1 MISHHFWN
9 VSNKEAEYVNS
20 FGRRVKNVMIQKM
33 THNNLEGVMFL
44 VTGNA
49 VIMTLDDHSDTNCIS

>member
-1 MISHHFWN
+1 MMISPHFWN

-20 FGRRVKNVMIQKM
+20 FGRRVKNVIIQKM
-33 THNNLEGVMFL
+33 THDNLERCMFLIL

-49 VIMTLDDHSDTNCIS
+49 VVMTLDDHSF

>member
-1 MISHHFWN
+1 MMISPHFWN

-20 FGRRVKNVMIQKM
+20 FGRCVKNVIIQKM
-33 THNNLEGVMFL
+33 SHNNLEGVMFL

-49 VIMTLDDHSDTNCIS
+49 VVMTLDDHSF